1 MQRFK
6 TTAARKLIENMEGEK
21 DYIYA
26 IISDNVWVSRFPVS
40 TGVQW
45 SCYVTTKTCPM
56 THGDENKTLQRYRT
70 TSTCQKMASVGLT
83 LNLWCTDSLRKKFWA
98 VKDGSAG

>member
-26 IISDNVWVSRFPVS
+26 IISDNV
-40 TGVQW
+40 
-45 SCYVTTKTCPM
+45 
-56 THGDENKTLQRYRT
+56 
-70 TSTCQKMASVGLT
+70 
-83 LNLWCTDSLRKKFWA
+83 
-98 VKDGSAG
+98 